1 MCHNLFRATD
11 IVLGTKLSVSISK
24 CGYCRF
30 SHITTRSKIKLQSML
45 LWKKKKKMDHLSYED
60 RLRHLGLASLE
71 KRRLQ
76 ETLKRPSR
84 SAVTGQG
91 GMTLKYKRGKLD

>member
-11 IVLGTKLSVSISK
+11 IVLGTKLSVSFCK

-30 SHITTRSKIKLQSML
+30 SPITTRFKIKLQSML
-45 LWKKKKKMDHLSYED
+45 LWKKKKKVNHLSYED

-71 KRRLQ
+71 KRRFQ
-76 ETLKRPSR
+76 ETSEWPS
-84 SAVTGQG
+84 ST
-91 GMTLKYKRGKLD
+91 